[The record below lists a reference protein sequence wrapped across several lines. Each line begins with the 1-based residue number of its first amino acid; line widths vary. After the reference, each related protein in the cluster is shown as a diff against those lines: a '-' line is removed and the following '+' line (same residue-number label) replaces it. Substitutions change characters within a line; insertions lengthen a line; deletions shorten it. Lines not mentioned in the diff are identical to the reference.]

1 MLLYMDVPP
10 PDPFDVL
17 GLPARFDL
25 STGEIERAFLSRMAH
40 AHPDHSVA
48 HEPGTDIARL
58 ATQLN
63 QSRAILSNPEQR
75 AQSLLTRLGGPS
87 KEADRSLPEG
97 FLMEMMETRST
108 IDSERAAART
118 DDGSAEA
125 LLDRWEGWGEG
136 RRSLHMERVKSL
148 FASIGSPPDGAALRR
163 IRTELNAWRYIERL
177 LEQLRDGPSL

>member
-1 MLLYMDVPP
+1 MDVPP
-10 PDPFDVL
+10 PDPFGAL

-25 STGEIERAFLSRMAH
+25 STSEIERAFLARMAH
-40 AHPDHSVA
+40 AHPDHAVA
-48 HEPGTDIARL
+48 HEQGTDIARL

-108 IDSERAAART
+108 IDAERADAA
-118 DDGSAEA
+118 DGSASEA
-125 LLDRWEGWGEG
+125 LLDRWETWCED
-136 RRSLHMERVKSL
+136 RRSLHLQRVKSL
-148 FASIGSPPDGAALRR
+148 FASIGQPPDSGTLRR